1 MRSKAVVLLAVVFAS
16 ASVVAGG
23 DAKGDLK
30 KFAGTWSVVSAVKG
44 GKDAPENEIKD
55 VRLTFKGDKMTFMK
69 GDDTKDGTIT
79 LDATKKPRQIEVMI
93 EGKSHPGIYKFEGDQ
108 LKLCVGETE
117 RPAEFK
123 SPEGSKT
130 MLIVLKREKK

>member
-1 MRSKAVVLLAVVFAS
+1 VFAS

-30 KFAGTWSVVSAVKG
+30 KFAGTWSVVSAQKG
-44 GKDAPENEIKD
+44 GKELPENEVKEI
-55 VRLTFKGDKMTFMK
+55 RFIFSEDKMTFKK
-69 GDDTKDGTIT
+69 GDETKEATFTI
-79 LDATKKPRQIEVMI
+79 DATKKPRQFEVNI

-117 RPAEFK
+117 RPTEFK
-123 SPEGSKT
+123 SPDGSKI

>member
-1 MRSKAVVLLAVVFAS
+1 MRGKAVVLLAVAFTS
-16 ASVVAGG
+16 AGVVAGG

-55 VRLTFKGDKMTFMK
+55 IRFIFSEDKMTFKK
-69 GDDTKDGTIT
+69 GDETKEGTFKI
-79 LDATKKPRQIEVMI
+79 DATKKPRQIEVTI
-93 EGKSHPGIYKFEGDQ
+93 EGKSHPGIYKFEGDN
-108 LKLCVGETE
+108 LKMCVGHDE
-117 RPAEFK
+117 RPTEFK
-123 SPEGSKT
+123 SADGSQT